1 MINLKNLIDFLPFEY
16 KDQDT
21 YKVNGKGI
29 LERFLEICGEH
40 FEDYITKDIENI
52 LDIIDIDKTPDM
64 YLNFLWQFLGEMP
77 FAYGNTI
84 DAQKWSEYFNGFY
97 SDSKLQELSKLWII
111 PKEGP
116 FTLTSTQVRNILKY
130 SVSLFKIRGTSE
142 FFEIM
147 MRLYG
152 LTCTVTDPAKADSY
166 DGWVKSNPRFDQYY
180 QYDDKYTYD
189 NTFDCSQCI
198 PVTFRLTG
206 HGYTSNSESFKRF
219 REAVESFFKRF
230 IPYHVSFIIQYG
242 FTINDGYTIKA
253 ELVNPEQP
261 NLITSEVYEVPVR
274 VTVTADWIN
283 ADLRYQISSDGV
295 NWGYTK
301 HASGSVFYIPRA
313 GTYYFRSVGDNSK
326 VTQITVNQES
336 YNRVYSITCE
346 PISEKITPS
355 KLKVSTVVRANVSYK
370 GTVKICNVRL
380 SGTDQVKGSGSTWE
394 FTEPGTY
401 IFEIV
406 EFPVKQTSFV
416 VTREEIT
423 YKVRCTPSE
432 FRVGDKQSIRDA
444 VTTLTIESNYPES
457 FTGDLYCRLIGDTKL
472 FKNGDK
478 FTASSYGTYKFKC
491 TLDKRETD
499 EGVGIFEVTSGKTAI
514 YRISINPP
522 TSTLFNGSAKTT
534 VNIQR
539 ISGNGDDYRV
549 RVVETG
555 ETFNAASGYVYTT
568 NRAGTYTFQ
577 SVAYPTA
584 KTAWVVNNSPTVYQN
599 KLKIVPSDATDSK
612 WKEPNWS
619 LPEDQID
626 DTYAIYQLLDE
637 ASACKFHLEEMKNGV
652 NVSGTATCDETGETY
667 NLESEIILTKAGTYT
682 FTADDGSS
690 LRCQVILKDY
700 PTVIEISCTPEYAE
714 LKGTV
719 KQVSTLIKCTSNKPD
734 FDSRVREVGKVN
746 TYDAGGAGYE
756 FITATAGEYIFE
768 SVADTSKRTKFTVVD
783 ADLLSVSPQVLEWEH
798 DDLSE
803 KTFTITTYSNQSWQ
817 IVEQ

>member
-21 YKVNGKGI
+21 YKVDGKGI

-84 DAQKWSEYFNGFY
+84 DAQKWAEYFNGFY

-166 DGWVKSNPRFDQYY
+166 DGWVKSNPKFDQYY

-206 HGYTSNSESFKRF
+206 HGYTSNSEGFKRF

-261 NLITSEVYEVPVR
+261 NLITSEVYEVPVK
-274 VTVTADWIN
+274 VTVTADWVN
-283 ADLRYQISSDGV
+283 ADLRYQISSDRI

-301 HASGSVFYIPRA
+301 HASGSIFYIPRA

-326 VTQITVNQES
+326 ITQITVNQES
-336 YNRVYSITCE
+336 YNRVYSITCD
-346 PISEKITPS
+346 PITGKITPTN
-355 KLKVSTVVRANVSYK
+355 LKVSTTVRANVSYK
-370 GTVKICNVRL
+370 GTIKICNVRL
-380 SGTDQVKGSGSTWE
+380 SGTDKVKISGSTWE
-394 FTEPGTY
+394 FSEPGTY
-401 IFEIV
+401 VFEIV
-406 EFPVKQTSFV
+406 EFPVKQISFV
-416 VTREEIT
+416 VTREEVT

-432 FRVGDKQSIRDA
+432 FRVGDKQSIKDA
-444 VTTLTIESNYPES
+444 TTTLTIESNYPES
-457 FTGDLYCRLIGDTKL
+457 VTGELYCRLVGDTKL

-478 FTASSYGTYKFKC
+478 FTASGYGTYKFKC

-514 YRISINPP
+514 YRININPT
-522 TSTLFNGSAKTT
+522 TSTLYDGSAKTT
-534 VNIQR
+534 VMIQR

-549 RVVETG
+549 RVIETG
-555 ETFNAASGYVYTT
+555 EIFDAQQGYVYTT
-568 NRAGTYTFQ
+568 NKSGTYTFQ

-584 KTAWVVNNSPTVYQN
+584 KSSWVVKNPSPVYAN
-599 KLKIVPSDATDSK
+599 RLRIIPKDMNDPN
-612 WKEPNWS
+612 WKEPDWT
-619 LPEDQID
+619 LPEDQIND
-626 DTYAIYQLLDE
+626 SYAVYTL
-637 ASACKFHLEEMKNGV
+637 V
-652 NVSGTATCDETGETY
+652 DETSKCIFSIEEIKDGVGVQGSVTCEETEKSY
-667 NLESEIILTKAGTYT
+667 NLGSEITLGKAGTYT
-682 FTADDGSS
+682 FVADDGTS
-690 LRCQVILKDY
+690 LQCQLILEDY
-700 PTVIEISCTPEYAE
+700 PTIIELTVDPEYAE
-714 LKGTV
+714 LKGSV
-719 KQVSTLIKCTSNKPD
+719 KQVSCLIKCSSNKSD
-734 FDSRVREVGKVN
+734 FDSRVRQVGKVN
-746 TYDAGGAGYE
+746 TFDAGGAGYE

-768 SVADTSKRTKFTVVD
+768 SVVDTSVRAKFTVVD
-783 ADLLSVSPQVLEWEH
+783 ADLLTVSPQKLEWEH

-803 KTFTITTYSNQSWQ
+803 KTFTITTYSNQPWQ